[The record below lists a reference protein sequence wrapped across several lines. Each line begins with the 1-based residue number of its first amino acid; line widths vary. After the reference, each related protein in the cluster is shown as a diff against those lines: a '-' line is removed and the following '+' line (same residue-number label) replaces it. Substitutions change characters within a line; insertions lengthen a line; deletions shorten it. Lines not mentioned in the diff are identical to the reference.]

1 MGYGSTY
8 KFIDYMQVFQKH
20 GISAGSKI
28 MTLGDQTVA
37 LRDKEAVKYLL
48 QFIDS
53 YAKSDP
59 AKYEKLIGQ
68 RIHVSGVYAD
78 AGFSFTSIDL
88 NEVDHSI
95 PVDLNFWPNDLV
107 PAIQYDVVT
116 NEGTTEHVANQMNA
130 FSIIHYLARQGGLM
144 IHEIPLVQYGAHAM
158 VTVTPLFIKKLIDGN
173 KYEVIQARL
182 KSHDLSEAKAFHHD
196 ESLEFIEGFTDLM
209 EKSSMAAMVYLVLKK
224 TSDSAFVPPLDIA
237 LDSKESLAAADDYI
251 DRYRGPASASQVA
264 AAKRQLRS
272 PEPTVTNAIVAK
284 IDGKIKTFD
293 RVRRAALMARKAPS
307 PQSQPAPAGS
317 PASVNITNVL
327 PSSLSGEISVVHRFP
342 FSLRKAF
349 LALGLLIGGSALGV
363 AVLVIIALVIMRR
376 G

>member
-8 KFIDYMQVFQKH
+8 KFIDYMQIFQKH

-37 LRDKEAVKYLL
+37 LRDKEAVKYIQ
-48 QFIDS
+48 QFIDT
-53 YAKSDP
+53 YAKCDP

-68 RIHVSGVYAD
+68 RIHVSRVYAD
-78 AGFSFTSIDL
+78 AGFTFTSIDL

-95 PVDLNFWPNDLV
+95 PVDLNFWPNDRV
-107 PAIQYDVVT
+107 PAFQYDVVT
-116 NEGTTEHVANQMNA
+116 NEGTTEHVTNQMNA
-130 FSIIHYLARQGGLM
+130 FAIIHYLARKGAVM
-144 IHEIPLVQYGAHAM
+144 IHEIPIVQYGAHAM
-158 VTVTPLFIKKLIDGN
+158 VAVTPLFLKKLIDGN
-173 KYEVIQARL
+173 NYEIVQAKL
-182 KSHDLSEAKAFHHD
+182 KSHDLAEAKAFHHD

-209 EKSSMAAMVYLVLKK
+209 ERSSIAAMVYLVLKK
-224 TSDSAFVPPLDIA
+224 TSDNAFVPPLDIA

-251 DRYRGPASASQVA
+251 DRYRGPASASQVE

-272 PEPTVTNAIVAK
+272 SGPTVTNAIVAK

-293 RVRRAALMARKAPS
+293 RVRRAALMSTKVS
-307 PQSQPAPAGS
+307 PSQPGPGGTQPAQ
-317 PASVNITNVL
+317 VVVTNVL
-327 PSSLSGEISVVHRFP
+327 PSSLSGEISVNHRFP

-363 AVLVIIALVIMRR
+363 AVLVIIALVIMR
-376 G
+376 